1 MTTELAYLAQQWLAF
16 SLMLALQ
23 LGLILLLRKPVR
35 TWLGAAACYRLWL
48 LPLLWLPFYV
58 FGPALL
64 SLLAKLTSAGAAGEQ
79 TSGALQQFMQLEL
92 LPFTLDA
99 SGVALAS
106 SGSLARYGWTTLAL
120 VWAAGTIALV
130 VWHGRRWLDFSRQVR
145 KLGAPLSA
153 AEQQDTGV
161 AAHFDAQIPVLC
173 LQGMSSA
180 ALFGVVRPALL
191 LPRDFSWRYDSNQR
205 HIILAHEA
213 VHLRR
218 RDNCWNLC
226 ALLLLAL
233 FWTNPLVLLA
243 WRYLRLD
250 QELSCDALALG
261 ACTHEQQKRYARTLL
276 DSLGTQTATT
286 PRPALSAWDNLRDL
300 KERSLM
306 IKHHLVTASNPART
320 LFSLMLLALF
330 GASLTISFAELVSS
344 AAVAAEQEQATPS
357 EQQNRPVSQSVG
369 SNLSEAIR
377 LLNGD
382 KFAEARATLQPTL
395 QLLQEGEL
403 TAFEAS
409 RVHQLMFNL
418 EMVDENYPAA
428 REQLQ
433 LSIESGGLNEQE
445 VSTMRYRQTQLYMQ
459 EEKYAEAATALEAWI
474 AFEVPP
480 KPAAHYLL
488 AMAYFY
494 QEMFDSALPH
504 AQQAVDLAGDE
515 AQKGWLAILA
525 SLHVQREDYEAA
537 EAVTARLVKLFPDS
551 DAHRRQL
558 EELKLQNAKP

>member
-35 TWLGAAACYRLWL
+35 AWVGAAACYRLWL

-64 SLLAKLTSAGAAGEQ
+64 SLLAKLTSAGAAGGQ
-79 TSGALQQFMQLEL
+79 ASGALQQFMQLEL

-99 SGVALAS
+99 SGVALTS

-130 VWHGRRWLDFSRQVR
+130 VWQGRRWLDFSRQVR

-153 AEQQDTGV
+153 AEHQGSGV

-191 LPRDFSWRYDSNQR
+191 LPRDFSRRYDSNQR

-243 WRYLRLD
+243 WRYFRLD

-276 DSLGTQTATT
+276 DSLGTQTTTT

-330 GASLTISFAELVSS
+330 GASLTISFAELVSP
-344 AAVAAEQEQATPS
+344 AAVAAEQEQATPPA
-357 EQQNRPVSQSVG
+357 QQNGAVSQSVG

-377 LLNGD
+377 LLNDD

-433 LSIESGGLNEQE
+433 LSIDSGGLNEQE
-445 VSTMRYRQTQLYMQ
+445 VSTMRYQQAQLYMQ
-459 EEKYAEAATALEAWI
+459 EERYAEAATALEAWI
-474 AFEVPP
+474 ASEAAA
-480 KPAAHYLL
+480 KPGAYYLL
-488 AMAYFY
+488 AAAYFY
-494 QEMFDSALPH
+494 QDLFDKALPN
-504 AQQAVDLAGDE
+504 AQQAVDLADDE
-515 AQKGWLAILA
+515 PQEAWLSMLA
-525 SLHVQREDYEAA
+525 AVNMQLERYDAA
-537 EAVTARLVKLFPDS
+537 EAVYARLVDLFPEGETYQATLD
-551 DAHRRQL
+551 
-558 EELKLQNAKP
+558 ELRSRSAQ